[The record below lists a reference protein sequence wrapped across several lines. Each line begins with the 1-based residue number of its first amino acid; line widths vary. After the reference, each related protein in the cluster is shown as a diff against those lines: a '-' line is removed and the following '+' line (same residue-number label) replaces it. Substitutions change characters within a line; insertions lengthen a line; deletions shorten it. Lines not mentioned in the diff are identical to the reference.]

1 MQRSR
6 MLWVSVSVV
15 SLLLAGFVVFSSAV
29 TATDCHFITRLGDP
43 TPSCVT
49 VVPTATTLPIIA
61 GNTTNVPLTHIAIPP
76 IAGKTG
82 SFDILDIDQQAHLL
96 YVADRTDT
104 GVDLFDIATPT
115 ARYLRTID
123 VGAGANG
130 LTVAKNV
137 NKLFVANNNSEIAI
151 IDINPSSATYDT
163 VLAKPNTGGKKRAD
177 EMDYD
182 PKEKKL
188 YVANSDDEFVT
199 VIDAVNNTII
209 KRISGLGDALE
220 QPRYNPSDGMMY
232 MTGSGGNVVFRFDPV
247 HDELVAKLDVGVPCN
262 PNGLAIN
269 PTTNLALLGCG
280 NKTTQQTVIFDLAAG
295 KTVGTFDQAGAG
307 DSAIYDAKA
316 NRYFFAAS
324 GYYRGGQLAI
334 FSGGS
339 PVNFVTNVPTTPS
352 SHAVAYDETNRIV
365 YLPDVPAAAG
375 LVSFPA
381 PA

>member
-6 MLWVSVSVV
+6 TLWVSVSVV
-15 SLLLAGFVVFSSAV
+15 SLLLAGFIVSSAV

-43 TPSCVT
+43 APKCAT
-49 VVPTATTLPIIA
+49 VVPTATTLPIVA
-61 GNTTNVPLTHIAIPP
+61 ANTTQVSLTHIAIPP
-76 IAGKTG
+76 IAGKMG

-104 GVDLFDIATPT
+104 GVDVFDIATPT

-151 IDINPSSATYDT
+151 IDINASSSTYDT
-163 VLAKPNTGGKKRAD
+163 VLAKLNTGGKKRAD
-177 EMDYD
+177 EMDFD

-199 VIDAVNNTII
+199 VIDGVNNTII
-209 KRISGLGDALE
+209 KRITGLGDALE
-220 QPRYNPSDGMMY
+220 QPRYNPGDGMMY
-232 MTGSGGNVVFRFDPV
+232 MTGSGGNVVFQFDPTQDV
-247 HDELVAKLDVGVPCN
+247 LVKTMDVGVPCN

-280 NKTTQQTVIFDLAAG
+280 NKMTQQTVFFDLVAG
-295 KTVGTFDQAGAG
+295 KTVATFDQAGAG

-324 GYYRGGQLAI
+324 GFYRGGQMAI
-334 FSGGS
+334 FSGGN
-339 PVNFVTNVPTTPS
+339 PVTFITNVTTTPS

-365 YLPDVPAAAG
+365 YAPDVPAAAG

>member
-1 MQRSR
+1 
-6 MLWVSVSVV
+6 MLMEQCSSITTSSPVV
-15 SLLLAGFVVFSSAV
+15 AA
-29 TATDCHFITRLGDP
+29 
-43 TPSCVT
+43 
-49 VVPTATTLPIIA
+49 
-61 GNTTNVPLTHIAIPP
+61 NTTQIALTHIAIPP

-104 GVDLFDIATPT
+104 GVDVFDIATPT

-123 VGAGANG
+123 VGSGANG

-151 IDINPSSATYDT
+151 IDINPTSPTYDT

-209 KRISGLGDALE
+209 KRITGLGDALE
-220 QPRYNPSDGMMY
+220 QPRYNSSDGMMY
-232 MTGSGGNVVFRFDPV
+232 MTGSGGNVVFRFDPTQ
-247 HDELVAKLDVGVPCN
+247 DALVATLDVGVPCN

-269 PTTNLALLGCG
+269 PKTNLALLGCG

-316 NRYFFAAS
+316 DRYFFAAS

-334 FSGGS
+334 FSGGN
-339 PVNFVTNVPTTPS
+339 PVQFITNVPTTVS

-365 YLPDVPAAAG
+365 YLPDVPSAAG